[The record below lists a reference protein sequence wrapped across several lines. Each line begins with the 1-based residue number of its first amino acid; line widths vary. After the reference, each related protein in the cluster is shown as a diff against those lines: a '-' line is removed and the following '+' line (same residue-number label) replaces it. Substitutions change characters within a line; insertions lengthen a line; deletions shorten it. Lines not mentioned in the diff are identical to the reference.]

1 MLSEYNDIE
10 EDEEVIFE
18 GNDLYEHL
26 SALGYVDFETATVS
40 KPLLTSQKKSIYM
53 NTDIINDIGRNIYR
67 YILDLKSWITQDCS
81 LSKEQLHTILSAKTL
96 LDDHAYTINS
106 YTQKYFPSTP
116 WKKMLRNLL
125 VNGTIIA
132 SSAYL
137 IFCKHKKALN
147 IIITFCILYFTGYR
161 NYKNL
166 QAHKELKQLVLLQNE
181 FYDLCNKGL
190 KILRHGY
197 KVKINSRKVEQ
208 PFHDLMGERLI
219 YLQPIMENLIK
230 CMEDLCQI
238 YHHII
243 CIMTAQFPK
252 HVFNQFVITTF
263 EDNAFKIHGEINYE
277 ALKQLYYT
285 YALMQSELLYLLAIA
300 YDTKTWSLT
309 CDKIS
314 KANLIYIT
322 YKLNKQLIKYKNK
335 LSLCINS
342 YYNCK
347 VEPVQYNFKGPVAS
361 KWQDV
366 YLHLNLTSNKIQQA
380 YERII
385 SMINDIDTCTDD
397 TSTNNEMIEKM
408 TQKMDEMYKQ
418 IDTARNFA
426 EFSSLLITKIKYK
439 NSKMS
444 YTKQDTKIQN
454 VNENLPVIIDTEPEI
469 LDEVFEEYIK
479 EEYLKPLYEEDEEIL
494 LQEYKLDKLLAKNF
508 MSELKEALIDK
519 HRTMS
524 ERESKAL
531 QRMYRNVINSAND
544 LGSNNLRS
552 SIPIPPPMPS
562 LASNSISLRNNDS
575 INYDHNNIFPIE
587 SSNTS
592 NTEIF
597 HTQTSSV
604 NNIVKNF
611 KYDKDANNES
621 IIEDNKD
628 STVFRS
634 LSLKQFQNPV
644 IQFGLNMPPQLLS
657 MNEEM
662 FIGSGENS
670 ESDIEPEDDSIA

>member
-53 NTDIINDIGRNIYR
+53 
-67 YILDLKSWITQDCS
+67 DCS

>member
-1 MLSEYNDIE
+1 MLNQYNDIE

-18 GNDLYEHL
+18 GSDLYEHL
-26 SALGYVDFETATVS
+26 FALGYADFETATVS
-40 KPLLTSQKKSIYM
+40 KPQLTSRKESIYM
-53 NTDIINDIGRNIYR
+53 NANIINDIGRNIYR
-67 YILDLKSWITQDCS
+67 YILNLKSWIIQDCS
-81 LSKEQLHTILSAKTL
+81 LSKEQLDIILSAKTL
-96 LDDHAYTINS
+96 LDDHAYAINS

-116 WKKMLRNLL
+116 WKKILRNLL
-125 VNGTIIA
+125 VNGTLIA
-132 SSAYL
+132 SSMYL

-147 IIITFCILYFTGYR
+147 VIITFCILYFTGYR
-161 NYKNL
+161 NYKDL
-166 QAHKELKQLVLLQNE
+166 QTHKELKQLILLQNE

-197 KVKINSRKVEQ
+197 KIKINSKKVNQ

-243 CIMTAQFPK
+243 CIMTTQFPK
-252 HVFNQFVITTF
+252 YVFNQIIITTF
-263 EDNAFKIHGEINYE
+263 EDNAFKIRGEINYE

-309 CDKIS
+309 HDKIS
-314 KANLIYIT
+314 KTNLIYII

-347 VEPVQYNFKGPVAS
+347 VEPVQYNFKGPVTS

-380 YERII
+380 YDRII

-397 TSTNNEMIEKM
+397 TSTNEEMLEKIIK
-408 TQKMDEMYKQ
+408 KMDEMYKQ

-439 NSKMS
+439 NSKTS

-479 EEYLKPLYEEDEEIL
+479 EEYLKPLYQEDEEIL

-544 LGSNNLRS
+544 LGSNNLKS

-562 LASNSISLRNNDS
+562 LANNSISLHNNDS
-575 INYDHNNIFPIE
+575 INCDHNNIFSTE
-587 SSNTS
+587 STNTS
-592 NTEIF
+592 NTGIF
-597 HTQTSSV
+597 HTQTSNV

-611 KYDKDANNES
+611 KYTDTNNES
-621 IIEDNKD
+621 TIEDNED

-634 LSLKQFQNPV
+634 LSLKKFQNPV